1 MLAMESVPG
10 PPFGVVSVSREDEVI
25 VALHGEVDVATAPLL
40 EAELALSPVQD
51 ARMVLVDLER
61 VAFMDLTGLRPLL
74 RLAAP
79 ARPGRRISIT
89 AGPPSLQR
97 LLDLTGLRRHFTVVA
112 PQPL

>member
-1 MLAMESVPG
+1 
-10 PPFGVVSVSREDEVI
+10 
-25 VALHGEVDVATAPLL
+25 
-40 EAELALSPVQD
+40 
-51 ARMVLVDLER
+51 
-61 VAFMDLTGLRPLL
+61 MDLTGLRPLL
-74 RLAAP
+74 KLAAP